1 MIDITVFATMAL
13 LLVGYAA
20 VLYSA
25 LRRARRR
32 LARAWMHL
40 DFAWDRRDGDLSKL
54 LELCRQ
60 DGACDEEQ
68 LERVRRAREAL
79 QDARRRRDVSAIND
93 TEEALHR
100 ALLPVYPLA
109 AGQRDGNAEAV
120 VRALR
125 FRIQGHEQA
134 IAAAHT
140 RYNEAASSLN
150 ARIEMLPET
159 LIASLCGM
167 TPVALLQCDA
177 SAQVDIGLG
186 LAFSK

>member
-13 LLVGYAA
+13 LLIGYAA
-20 VLYSA
+20 VLYSG

-32 LARAWMHL
+32 LARAWLHL
-40 DFAWDRRDGDLSKL
+40 DFAWDRRDGDLLKL

-60 DGACDEEQ
+60 DDACEGE
-68 LERVRRAREAL
+68 LIERALRAREAL
-79 QDARRRRDVSAIND
+79 QDARHRRDVSAVND
-93 TEEALHR
+93 TEEALR
-100 ALLPVYPLA
+100 RTLTPVFPA
-109 AGQRDGNAEAV
+109 AARQRHGHPEAV

-125 FRIQGHEQA
+125 LRIQAHEQA

-140 RYNEAASSLN
+140 RYNEAASALN
-150 ARIEMLPET
+150 SRIEMLPEM

-177 SAQVDIGLG
+177 PAPADIDLG

>member
-20 VLYSA
+20 VLYSG

-32 LARAWMHL
+32 LVRAWLHL
-40 DFAWDRRDGDLSKL
+40 DFAWDRRDGDLLKL

-60 DGACDEEQ
+60 DGACDGE
-68 LERVRRAREAL
+68 LIERVLRAREAL
-79 QDARRRRDVSAIND
+79 QGARQRRDVSAVND
-93 TEEALHR
+93 TEEALR
-100 ALLPVYPLA
+100 RTLAPVYPA
-109 AGQRDGNAEAV
+109 AARQRHGHAEAV

-125 FRIQGHEQA
+125 FRIQAHEQA

-140 RYNEAASSLN
+140 RYNEAASALN
-150 ARIEMLPET
+150 SRIEMLPET

-167 TPVALLQCDA
+167 TPVALLQCEA
-177 SAQVDIGLG
+177 TAQADIGLG
-186 LAFSK
+186 LAFGK